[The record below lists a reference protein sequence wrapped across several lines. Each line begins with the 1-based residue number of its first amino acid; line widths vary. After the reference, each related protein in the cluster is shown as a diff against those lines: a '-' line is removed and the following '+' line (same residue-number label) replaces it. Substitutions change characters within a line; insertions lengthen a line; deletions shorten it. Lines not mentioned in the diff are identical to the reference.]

1 MKPTLFIGSSTQR
14 KSIAYG
20 LKKMLSDCTDV
31 TVWDEA
37 PEFAMGESLLGSLI
51 KVGEFYDFAI
61 LVFGKDDCTMMG
73 GIPCPTVRDNVL
85 FELGLFIGL
94 IGRERAFWLSPRGAN
109 APALPSDL
117 DGIVHLEYNEPEL
130 TDHDAILESLAET
143 RPRIYQPIS
152 KLNFRNEVVPLRRAL
167 CLASSEYEQERFQ
180 HDLDQIH
187 HFFSEGE
194 VTSKQGVTVE
204 EFYDYFSPG
213 NKWDM
218 IHLGLFVDPENQ
230 NLLLD
235 TSSSGGGRQYLSIQ
249 AVKGMIQ
256 DSGARLVV
264 IITCDS
270 LRFSEQ
276 LARTTAVIAGH
287 QSIDPFSAIQWSKV
301 FYKALSLEM
310 TLFQAFDKAQDETDP
325 GLVLLARKDLRFRRI
340 SRHSKPLDRSIL
352 LESVL

>member
-14 KSIAYG
+14 KAIAYG
-20 LKKMLSDCTDV
+20 LKKMLSDCADV

-37 PEFAMGESLLGSLI
+37 PEFGVNDSLLGSLI
-51 KVGEFYDFAI
+51 EVGKFYDFAI
-61 LVFGKDDCTMMG
+61 LVFGQDDCTMMG
-73 GIPCPTVRDNVL
+73 GNPCLTVRDNVL

-94 IGRERAFWLSPRGAN
+94 IGRERAFWISPRGAN
-109 APALPSDL
+109 APVLPSDL

-130 TDHDAILESLAET
+130 TDPVAILKSLNET
-143 RPRIYQPIS
+143 RPRIYQPIT
-152 KLNFRNEVVPLRRAL
+152 KLNFRNEVVPMRRAL

-187 HFFSEGE
+187 HFFSEDE
-194 VTSKQGVTVE
+194 VTKKQGVTVE
-204 EFYDYFSPG
+204 DFYEYFSPG

-218 IHLGLFVDPENQ
+218 IHLGVFVDPENQ

-235 TSSSGGGRQYLSIQ
+235 TGSGGGDRQSLSIQ
-249 AVKGMIQ
+249 KIKGMIEGC
-256 DSGARLVV
+256 GARLVV

-276 LARTTAVIAGH
+276 LARFTAVIAGH
-287 QSIDPFSAIQWSKV
+287 QSIDAFSAIQWAKV
-301 FYKALSLEM
+301 FYRALSLEM

-325 GLVLLARKDLRFRRI
+325 GLVLLARKDLRFRRVI
-340 SRHSKPLDRSIL
+340 RHSKPLDKSIL